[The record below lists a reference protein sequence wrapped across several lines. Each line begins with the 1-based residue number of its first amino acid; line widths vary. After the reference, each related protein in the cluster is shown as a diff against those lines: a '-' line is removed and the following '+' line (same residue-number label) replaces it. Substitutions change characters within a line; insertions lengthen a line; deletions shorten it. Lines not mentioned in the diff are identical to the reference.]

1 MSDATARAMTEA
13 LVSPNETDANLEPAN
28 VTDGLFAIARSIDRL
43 GTNGP
48 DTNLGAV
55 ELLAVEVRNG
65 LALVA
70 DRPDAEGWPR

>member
-43 GTNGP
+43 GTNGA
-48 DTNLGAV
+48 DTN
-55 ELLAVEVRNG
+55 VRNG